1 MNPPLWAPWRME
13 YIGGEKP
20 KGCIF
25 CRFPEAPAAEDQL
38 NLVVHRTAHAFT
50 CLNRYPY
57 NSGHLM
63 VIPRA
68 HVADLDA
75 LEPAT
80 WTDLQRELR
89 RAARVLRKAYRPD
102 GLNIGM
108 NLGHVAG
115 AGIADH
121 LHWHVV
127 PRWGGDTN
135 FMPVLA
141 DTRVV
146 VEALDEAWRRLA
158 AAFAEDAGDP

>member
-1 MNPPLWAPWRME
+1 LDQPLWAPWRVE
-13 YIGGEKP
+13 YVRAEKP

-25 CRFPEAPAAEDQL
+25 CQFPAEPPGSDRQ
-38 NLVVHRTAHAFT
+38 NLVVHRAARSFA

-68 HVADLDA
+68 HVSDPGALGPEDWADLQA
-75 LEPAT
+75 
-80 WTDLQRELR
+80 ELR
-89 RAARVLRKAYRPD
+89 LAISVVREVYRPE
-102 GLNIGM
+102 GVNVGM
-108 NLGHVAG
+108 NLGLPAG

-127 PRWGGDTN
+127 PRWIGDNN

-141 DTRVV
+141 DQRVI
-146 VEALDEAWRRLA
+146 VEALDAAWTGLA
-158 AAFAEDAGDP
+158 AAFARR